1 MSRIRNTGCFIM
13 KMLLLNRYQ
22 WLVKP
27 CPSTSSS
34 PKRLYTGEEKEEER
48 VAGMEV
54 VELAHIRR
62 DLLLSQARLR
72 LTQAAGG
79 LEGSLPAGPGR
90 ENVDN
95 KVISVS
101 QKYW

>member
-1 MSRIRNTGCFIM
+1 
-13 KMLLLNRYQ
+13 LLNRYQ

-34 PKRLYTGEEKEEER
+34 PKRLYTGEEKEEREG

-90 ENVDN
+90 KNQDN
-95 KVISVS
+95 KMLSIS
-101 QKYW
+101 QKY

>member
-1 MSRIRNTGCFIM
+1 M

-34 PKRLYTGEEKEEER
+34 PKRLYTGEEKQEEQER

-95 KVISVS
+95 KELRVS
-101 QKYW
+101 QKY

>member
-1 MSRIRNTGCFIM
+1 M
-13 KMLLLNRYQ
+13 LLNRYQ

-27 CPSTSSS
+27 CPSTSRS
-34 PKRLYTGEEKEEER
+34 PKRLYSGEEKEEQER

-90 ENVDN
+90 KSQVN
-95 KVISVS
+95 KMLSIS
-101 QKYW
+101 QKY

>member
-1 MSRIRNTGCFIM
+1 
-13 KMLLLNRYQ
+13 
-22 WLVKP
+22 
-27 CPSTSSS
+27 
-34 PKRLYTGEEKEEER
+34 
-48 VAGMEV
+48 V

-90 ENVDN
+90 RNVDSKIISFIKIQN
-95 KVISVS
+95 IGKVPMH
-101 QKYW
+101 